1 MLSSF
6 NQTFAQS
13 SVKGVVISND
23 EPLVSATVG
32 IQSLNKGTFTDNDGK
47 FLLLNIPSGEH
58 LLFVSAVGYEPFRQK
73 ISVEGQDFFIEVHL
87 QESITELEPLVVT
100 GTMTEMTIKESP
112 VKVSWVSKDVLNK
125 SASDNLMD
133 AVKYINGLYNQVECA
148 VCGTNSIRINGM
160 DGPYTS
166 VLIDG
171 MPVMGALAAVY
182 GLNGINPNIIQN
194 LEIIKG
200 PNSTLYGSQAMGGV
214 VNIITIDPKS
224 APLFSAQISSSTHAE
239 HNVNAAFSPKVGN
252 SNVLFSGSLYNSNR
266 FIDEN
271 NDGFSD
277 LTQDTRLTLFNKWR
291 FDRPGLKKTSLGAK
305 IYYED
310 RMGGVENYEHSLRG
324 SDSIYGESVYT
335 RRMELFGSYDL
346 PFDSDF
352 KIDASFAYHDQN
364 SFYGDYHY
372 EATQQTFFTNLI
384 WKKSLSQK
392 ADLLSGAAIRYDA
405 LDQVFNEQILAGG
418 SADNHFVPGLF
429 LQFDH
434 ILNETFRTLL
444 GIRADQH
451 EEHGIIFSPRFNV
464 KVKPGSHTT
473 FRLNTGTGFRIVNL
487 FTEEHEAL
495 TGSRQVVIA
504 ESLEPERSH
513 NIAVNLN
520 QIIDIGPSIL
530 NADLDVFYT
539 KFSNQIIPDYST
551 PNQIIYSNLDGHSV
565 SRGISLNLAHN
576 FIAPFTYMIGITV
589 QDVYSA
595 DNNTV
600 EKLPFSPR
608 FSAVF
613 NATYTFTKAAVTLDY
628 TGRLTGKMLLPEY
641 PNKSRYSDT
650 FTEQNLKVSKTLKNE
665 IKLFAV
671 AKNIFDYTQKDPIIA
686 PDRPFSNDFA
696 TDYVFGPI
704 QGRRFMAGISFSV
717 K

>member
-271 NDGFSD
+271 NDGISD
-277 LTQDTRLTLFNKWR
+277 LTQDTRLTLFNKW
-291 FDRPGLKKTSLGAK
+291 
-305 IYYED
+305 
-310 RMGGVENYEHSLRG
+310 
-324 SDSIYGESVYT
+324 
-335 RRMELFGSYDL
+335 
-346 PFDSDF
+346 
-352 KIDASFAYHDQN
+352 
-364 SFYGDYHY
+364 
-372 EATQQTFFTNLI
+372 
-384 WKKSLSQK
+384 
-392 ADLLSGAAIRYDA
+392 
-405 LDQVFNEQILAGG
+405 
-418 SADNHFVPGLF
+418 
-429 LQFDH
+429 
-434 ILNETFRTLL
+434 
-444 GIRADQH
+444 
-451 EEHGIIFSPRFNV
+451 
-464 KVKPGSHTT
+464 
-473 FRLNTGTGFRIVNL
+473 
-487 FTEEHEAL
+487 
-495 TGSRQVVIA
+495 
-504 ESLEPERSH
+504 
-513 NIAVNLN
+513 
-520 QIIDIGPSIL
+520 
-530 NADLDVFYT
+530 
-539 KFSNQIIPDYST
+539 
-551 PNQIIYSNLDGHSV
+551 
-565 SRGISLNLAHN
+565 
-576 FIAPFTYMIGITV
+576 
-589 QDVYSA
+589 
-595 DNNTV
+595 
-600 EKLPFSPR
+600 
-608 FSAVF
+608 
-613 NATYTFTKAAVTLDY
+613 
-628 TGRLTGKMLLPEY
+628 
-641 PNKSRYSDT
+641 
-650 FTEQNLKVSKTLKNE
+650 
-665 IKLFAV
+665 
-671 AKNIFDYTQKDPIIA
+671 
-686 PDRPFSNDFA
+686 
-696 TDYVFGPI
+696 
-704 QGRRFMAGISFSV
+704 
-717 K
+717 